1 MAEVKGW
8 GRPFDDLIDLPD
20 RRQSATLRE
29 AATYITALPKA
40 VHDTPEWQAPTE
52 ALLLVAERGG
62 PVMFARIGGHAGAEA
77 GHRAAG
83 QRRRRA
89 KRYRVNG

>member
-62 PVMFARIGGHAGAEA
+62 PVMFARIGGM
-77 GHRAAG
+77 RAL
-83 QRRRRA
+83 
-89 KRYRVNG
+89 KRGTEPQGREGGGPSGTG